1 MSTSAAGLP
10 VTGLHMSP
18 TEWGMLVS
26 LSVLWGGSF
35 LFNGILVTELPPLT
49 IVLSRV
55 ALASLVLIAV
65 ASVAGHSL
73 PGSLR
78 LWGAF
83 FVMGALNNLIPM
95 ALIIEAQTQIAG
107 GLAAIM
113 MATTPLFTAVL
124 AHFLTRDPHERLS
137 RNRLI
142 GIVVGLVGVAAIMG
156 PAAFE
161 GFGRS
166 VLAQVAVIGASVSYG
181 FANIFGRN
189 LKGVPSLVAATGQ
202 ITATAVMM
210 LPVALMLD
218 HPWNLPVPTLRTCAA
233 LFGLAILCTAL
244 GYILFFAIIRRAGAT
259 NVSLV
264 TLLIPVS
271 AIVFGSVI
279 LGEHLKPQ
287 HFAGMAL
294 ILAGLICADGR
305 LTVRWASRS

>member
-1 MSTSAAGLP
+1 
-10 VTGLHMSP
+10 
-18 TEWGMLVS
+18 MLIG

-35 LFNGILVTELPPLT
+35 LFNGILVVELPPLT
-49 IVLSRV
+49 IVFSRV
-55 ALASLVLIAV
+55 AMASLILIAV
-65 ASVAGHSL
+65 VYGTGHSL
-73 PGSLR
+73 PGSIR
-78 LWGAF
+78 LWAAF
-83 FVMGALNNLIPM
+83 FAMGALNNLIPM

-107 GLAAIM
+107 GLAAII

-124 AHFLTRDPHERLS
+124 AHLLTRDPHERLT

-142 GIVVGLVGVAAIMG
+142 GIVIGLVGVAVIMG

-166 VLAQVAVIGASVSYG
+166 VLAQVAVIGASMSYG
-181 FANIFGRN
+181 FANIFGRR
-189 LKGVPSLVAATGQ
+189 LRDVPSLVAAAGQ
-202 ITATAVMM
+202 VTATAVMM
-210 LPVALMLD
+210 LPIALMSD
-218 HPWNLPVPTLRTCAA
+218 RPWNLPAPSVQTWAA
-233 LFGLAILCTAL
+233 LCGLAILCTVL

-271 AIVFGSVI
+271 AIVFGSTI
-279 LGEHLKPQ
+279 LGEHLEPQ

-305 LTVRWASRS
+305 LVRSLAVKRRGSATT